1 MDYPYEN
8 PYYGQQQPYMRGPS
22 AQPQGTGYTPEP
34 DYGQDYYGYEG
45 GGGGGNNTMIILF
58 VCCCCV
64 VLGVVG
70 YFLWQ
75 YKQKQDAAAATAAAA
90 NLAAEEKRLAD
101 LAAAEQ
107 GSAAATSEESK
118 TGSIQEVSLESAA
131 LPSYFPNENGQI
143 RHVPA
148 DQQPT
153 FDIVGCG
160 TDGIAI
166 KGFGDKYLTVGD
178 DLQAKWSNE
187 LVSPNSCWS
196 IVHGR
201 CTPAGFVML
210 QSKFNNKYLRVEY
223 YSMWAKDTPTS
234 TAPYDYCFRFIPGVG
249 GYAGGGGAGGGGY
262 AGGGFAGGVVQPFR
276 PITINQAPPK
286 LPSVSVISSS
296 KSNSKNVILGPVE
309 PVWTPGIKPSPKQ
322 PNISDPKK
330 TPPAPADVSK
340 VPNNRLISLESQ
352 TKPGFYPSAN
362 GQNISPL
369 VKVRSQMV
377 NAWARAS
384 LVACKDGF
392 NVVQKDGRKLT
403 IKGSS
408 LVWSNAKPT
417 CWKLDVSNCT
427 PNYVSLLAG
436 KKRLTLQKDKLVAVP
451 SNSKQYEANTCW
463 RNNR

>member
-1 MDYPYEN
+1 MDYDN
-8 PYYGQQQPYMRGPS
+8 GQQPYMQGPPVR
-22 AQPQGTGYTPEP
+22 QETGYAPEP
-34 DYGQDYYGYEG
+34 DYGYEV
-45 GGGGGNNTMIILF
+45 GGGGNPMTILF

-64 VLGVVG
+64 LLGVVG

-75 YKQKQDAAAATAAAA
+75 YKKKQDAAAAAATAAKV
-90 NLAAEEKRLAD
+90 AEEEERLAY
-101 LAAAEQ
+101 EQ
-107 GSAAATSEESK
+107 ESAAATSAESDTTTTT

-131 LPSYFPNENGQI
+131 LPSHFPNENGQI
-143 RHVPA
+143 RHAPT

-153 FDIVGCG
+153 FDVVGCG

-166 KGFGDKYLTVGD
+166 KGFGEKYLTVGD

-249 GYAGGGGAGGGGY
+249 GYAGGPEAGTVGGGRARGGA
-262 AGGGFAGGVVQPFR
+262 VRQPFR

-296 KSNSKNVILGPVE
+296 KAKTKNVILGPVE
-309 PVWTPGIKPSPKQ
+309 PVWTPGMKAGPKQ
-322 PNISDPKK
+322 PNIADPKK
-330 TPPAPADVSK
+330 TAPAPADISK

-384 LVACKDGF
+384 LVSCKDGF
-392 NVVQKDGRKLT
+392 FVVQKDGRKLS

-408 LVWSNAKPT
+408 LVWTNEKGKAT

-427 PNYVSLLAG
+427 PNYVSLLSG
-436 KKRLTLQKDKLVAVP
+436 KKRLTLRKNKLVAVP
-451 SNSKQYEANTCW
+451 SKNKKYAANTCW